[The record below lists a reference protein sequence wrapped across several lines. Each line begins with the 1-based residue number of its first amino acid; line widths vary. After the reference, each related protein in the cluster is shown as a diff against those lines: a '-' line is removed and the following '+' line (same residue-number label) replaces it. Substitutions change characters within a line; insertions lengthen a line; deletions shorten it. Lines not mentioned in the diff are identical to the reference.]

1 MSLSKARLCS
11 ALLALSAW
19 AAPALAADV
28 SIVALPDPAQTGNA
42 VDLQVL
48 ISGVADL
55 YGYNF
60 SLSFDASLLQVSSV
74 TEGAFLATGGT
85 TFFDGGT
92 IDNSAGTISFAFDTL
107 VGAVPGVSGSG
118 TLVTI
123 HMNAIGTGTSA
134 LNFVPADTTFV
145 DSAAIPNVIAVQT
158 IDRTLTVAAVVPE
171 PSTYL
176 LLAAGLAGIGAWR
189 RRQTSV

>member
-55 YGYNF
+55 YGYQF
-60 SLSFDASLLQVSSV
+60 SLSFDPSLLQVSSV
-74 TEGAFLATGGT
+74 AEGAFLATGGT

-123 HMNAIGTGTSA
+123 HMNAIASGTSP
-134 LNFVPADTTFV
+134 LSFVPADTTFL
-145 DSAAIPNVIAVQT
+145 DSGLNTIAVQT
-158 IDRTLTVAAVVPE
+158 IDRSLTVAAVVPE